1 MDNLVMKHSAEH
13 RLAGERSTGI
23 VGVVASGNCEV
34 LLERVLPEDRVEV
47 EVSTAVTGFDEVWQM
62 VVADFVERW
71 SPGGL
76 RLSIND
82 GGAGPDVVML
92 RLMQGAA
99 LMGES

>member
-1 MDNLVMKHSAEH
+1 MDTLKMKHQAEH
-13 RLAGERSTGI
+13 RLAGKRATGI

-34 LLERVLPEDRVEV
+34 LFERVLPKTSVEI
-47 EVSTAVTGFDEVWQM
+47 EINTAVTGFDEVWKL
-62 VVADFVERW
+62 VVADFVQRS

-76 RLSIND
+76 RVSIND